1 MNESQTLD
9 HTSEVDLFTIEFLYG
24 LIFNVYFF
32 FKGMNFGSS
41 HDLENVFLVIS
52 NFRN

>member
-9 HTSEVDLFTIEFLYG
+9 HTSEVNLFTIEFLYG

-32 FKGMNFGSS
+32 FFFKGINFGSS
-41 HDLENVFLVIS
+41 HDLKNVFLVI
-52 NFRN
+52 